1 MVKTADDN
9 ESGERFMR
17 IVDEELLMQRRD
29 TVSCYYF
36 YGSLQGFYTMVQVPY
51 ETALDTYVQREYEN
65 GHMKLTAWQGNVWK
79 YKGKERMGTQ
89 E

>member
-17 IVDEELLMQRRD
+17 MVDEEPLMQRRD

-36 YGSLQGFYTMVQVPY
+36 YGSLQGFYTMV
-51 ETALDTYVQREYEN
+51 
-65 GHMKLTAWQGNVWK
+65 
-79 YKGKERMGTQ
+79 
-89 E
+89 